1 MLKATNM
8 AESKD
13 FNEKIGDFTKSQYR
27 SFMDYVE
34 FRDEDPVWMLGYKLL
49 LRFLGIV
56 LMILLS
62 PVLIVGLF
70 IAFIAVF

>member
-1 MLKATNM
+1 MT
-8 AESKD
+8 ESKD
-13 FNEKIGDFTKSQYR
+13 LNDKLGDFTKKQYR
-27 SFMDYVE
+27 SFIDYVE

-49 LRFLGIV
+49 LRFLGIG

-62 PVLIVGLF
+62 PILLIGLF

>member
-1 MLKATNM
+1 M